1 MVEPLEP
8 PESELELAAEPLELA
23 AAGAPAEDFEDFA
36 ADLVLLDLEPDA
48 TAGLA
53 AVWLEDGAAA
63 AEVFVDDAADLLL
76 LVSADLLLLAP
87 PEAGADWDAPL
98 LLPAAGAAACA
109 GAAAPWPALG
119 AAACSAVFA
128 EPPLLPHAAS
138 TRLVAA
144 TTGTVLRAADCQR
157 LTSNS
162 LLLSAGNCTRRTGT
176 VSLVVHPGTR
186 MAPDAGSLCSRSLLC
201 RAGRDVN
208 LGFPEGLLRNR
219 SAREKSGTAGTPG
232 GAAEARFSLLPQLK
246 RVGQATE
253 RSVKI
258 PLTAPTKVRRL
269 TGGDEHRSSFP
280 VRLNTFL

>member
-1 MVEPLEP
+1 MAAPESSGFTLVEPLEP
-8 PESELELAAEPLELA
+8 PESELELPPEPLELA
-23 AAGAPAEDFEDFA
+23 AAGAPAELFEAF
-36 ADLVLLDLEPDA
+36 ADLVLLDLEPVALEPGA

-53 AVWLEDGAAA
+53 AVPLEDGAAAEVDGAA
-63 AEVFVDDAADLLL
+63 AEVFVDDAAGLLL

-162 LLLSAGNCTRRTGT
+162 LLLSTGNCTRRTGT
-176 VSLVVHPGTR
+176 FPWWSIRERGWPRTR
-186 MAPDAGSLCSRSLLC
+186 GPNA
-201 RAGRDVN
+201 RDPCCAA
-208 LGFPEGLLRNR
+208 LG
-219 SAREKSGTAGTPG
+219 
-232 GAAEARFSLLPQLK
+232 
-246 RVGQATE
+246 AT
-253 RSVKI
+253 
-258 PLTAPTKVRRL
+258 
-269 TGGDEHRSSFP
+269 
-280 VRLNTFL
+280 